1 MDITSNRIPATPRSK
16 YARYGYGSN
25 NISVSGGGGNAN
37 IDTSNFVKLKGQTSQ
52 SIEGTV
58 AATGD
63 IIAYQTNPEAGDFQ
77 FPIASTDALGT
88 IKVGSG
94 LKINEDGTLS
104 VDGEIGGGGVSS
116 WDDLTDKPSTFP
128 STWEQVT
135 GKPTE
140 FAPSAHTHV
149 MNDITDFNGVTI
161 DTDQTITGQKAFS
174 KTILGQADVVAY
186 STGISREMFPI
197 ASTTALGCIKVGE
210 NLTITE
216 DGTLNAQAGGGITSV
231 TWNDILDKPI
241 FSTVANSGSYTDL
254 LNKPSLFSGNY
265 NDLTNKPTIPTNTNQ
280 LTNGAG
286 YITGIN
292 LSMWNNAATSVGDK
306 KIGNSNNGNYV
317 DIVEDLRITQNCT
330 FSKTPKVGSTNVA
343 LVTDIHTHS
352 NKSYLDNIN
361 QNLSTSS
368 NVQHAQVKA
377 TGDVIA
383 FSTGSGTQS
392 PFKYWRPSVSSDG
405 TLSWTNSTS
414 ETTPTSVNIKG
425 ANGQGVTYQWSGT
438 SLRLGTINSSGST
451 TWGSYVNLKGDS
463 GSGSGSWNGG
473 QVTNA
478 IIAPNLWI
486 NTTYSSN
493 RLAVNGD
500 SLFSGNAMVSSNLT
514 VNGQLLLGT
523 SSSSYKLAVNGQ
535 SNFNAA
541 AHFAKDNTNTR
552 IWGNAVDAWSNTST
566 GRPRL
571 WLNYYKPTGW
581 SYQSECFI
589 GNGDGTGTQV
599 ATINADGNG
608 KILIKNGTGTL
619 SDSRLKT
626 IFNKQENILSKIQ
639 NINVYD
645 YTRND
650 DEDKILRTGVLAQE
664 VAKVFP
670 TLAVANYA
678 DEVTNERYYTV
689 DYATLGTVIAV
700 GGCKELHNIIKEQ
713 QVMINELESRL
724 ASLETKNHL
733 KDEEAN
739 SVVSQNIQS

>member
-52 SIEGTV
+52 SIEGAV

-94 LKINEDGTLS
+94 LKINEDGILS

-306 KIGNSNNGNYV
+306 RIGNSSNGNYV

-392 PFKYWRPSVSSDG
+392 PFKYWKPSVSSDG

-414 ETTPTSVNIKG
+414 ETTPTSINIKG

-473 QVTNA
+473 QVSNT
-478 IIAPNLWI
+478 IITPNLWI
-486 NTTYSSN
+486 NTTNSGH
-493 RLAVNGD
+493 RLAVNGSMNIAGISIFND
-500 SLFSGNAMVSSNLT
+500 NATFRKS
-514 VNGQLLLGT
+514 
-523 SSSSYKLAVNGQ
+523 
-535 SNFNAA
+535 
-541 AHFAKDNTNTR
+541 NTNTR
-552 IWGNAVDAWSNTST
+552 IWGNAIDAWSDTT
-566 GRPRL
+566 AGRPRL
-571 WLNYYKPTGW
+571 WVNYYKPSGW
-581 SYQSECFI
+581 SYQSEFFI
-589 GNGDGTGTQV
+589 GNGDGNGTQV

-619 SDSRLKT
+619 SDARLKT
-626 IFNKQENILSKIQ
+626 IFNKQENILDRIQ
-639 NINVYD
+639 DINVYD
-645 YTRND
+645 YTRVD

-670 TLAVANYA
+670 TLAVANYT

-689 DYATLGTVIAV
+689 DYATLGAVISI
-700 GGCKELHNIIKEQ
+700 GGCKELHSIIKEQ
-713 QVMINELESRL
+713 QIKINELESRL
-724 ASLETKNHL
+724 TSLETKT
-733 KDEEAN
+733 
-739 SVVSQNIQS
+739 I

>member
-25 NISVSGGGGNAN
+25 NISVSGSSGGAN
-37 IDTSNFVKLKGQTSQ
+37 IDTSNFVKLKGATSQ
-52 SIEGTV
+52 SIEGAV
-58 AATGD
+58 AATGE

-88 IKVGSG
+88 IKVGNG

-116 WDDLTDKPSTFP
+116 WDDLTDKPTTFP

-140 FAPSAHTHV
+140 FIPSAHTHV
-149 MNDITDFNGVTI
+149 MNDITDFNGVTT
-161 DTDQTITGQKAFS
+161 DTDQTITGQKTFS
-174 KTILGQADVVAY
+174 KAILGQADVVAY
-186 STGISREMFPI
+186 ATGKHDITFPI
-197 ASTTALGCIKVGE
+197 ASKTALGCIKVGE

-231 TWNDILDKPI
+231 TWSDVQDKPI
-241 FSTVANSGSYTDL
+241 FSTVATSGSYTDL
-254 LNKPSLFSGNY
+254 LNKP
-265 NDLTNKPTIPTNTNQ
+265 TIPTNNNQ

-292 LSMWNNAATSVGDK
+292 LSMWNGAATSVGNK
-306 KIGNSNNGNYV
+306 TIGNSTNGNYI

-330 FSKTPKVGSTNVA
+330 FNKTPKVGNTNIA

-352 NKSYLDNIN
+352 NKSYLDSIN

-368 NVQHAQVKA
+368 NVQHAQVKS
-377 TGDVIA
+377 TGEVIA
-383 FSTGSGTQS
+383 YSTGAGTQS
-392 PFKYWRPSVSSDG
+392 PFKYWKPSVSSSG
-405 TLSWTNSTS
+405 VLSWTNSTS
-414 ETTPTSVNIKG
+414 ETTPSSVNIK
-425 ANGQGVTYQWSGT
+425 GQGVTYQWSGT
-438 SLRLGTINSSGST
+438 SLRLGTINSGGST

-473 QVTNA
+473 QVSNT
-478 IIAPNLWI
+478 IITPNLWI
-486 NTTYSSN
+486 NTTNSGH
-493 RLAVNGD
+493 RLAVNGSMNIAGISIFND
-500 SLFSGNAMVSSNLT
+500 NATFRKS
-514 VNGQLLLGT
+514 
-523 SSSSYKLAVNGQ
+523 
-535 SNFNAA
+535 
-541 AHFAKDNTNTR
+541 NTNTR
-552 IWGNAVDAWSNTST
+552 IWGNAIDAWSDTT
-566 GRPRL
+566 AGRPRL
-571 WLNYYKPTGW
+571 WVNYYKPSGW
-581 SYQSECFI
+581 SYQSEFFI
-589 GNGDGTGTQV
+589 GNGDGNGTQV

-619 SDSRLKT
+619 SDARLKT
-626 IFNKQENILSKIQ
+626 IFNKQENILDRIQ
-639 NINVYD
+639 DINVYD

-670 TLAVANYA
+670 TLAVANYT

-689 DYATLGTVIAV
+689 DYATLGAVISI
-700 GGCKELHNIIKEQ
+700 GGCKELHSIIKEQ
-713 QVMINELESRL
+713 QVKINELESRL
-724 ASLETKNHL
+724 ASLETKT
-733 KDEEAN
+733 
-739 SVVSQNIQS
+739 I